1 MIWFLLCGVA
11 HAQHPI
17 GKMPVVTKSA
27 VSSQKPLI
35 VPGLQELLQEIVPV
49 QPCQNETAPKKLS
62 SKNDLKPKLPTGDV
76 ISPKGPLMQETQLKK
91 DWQDLSMLK
100 AIQYLRLL
108 MKLMYESF
116 RLRIITSPPTAP
128 YLWLLSNTLHS
139 STVASGSSLVS
150 ESHT

>member
-1 MIWFLLCGVA
+1 M
-11 HAQHPI
+11 
-17 GKMPVVTKSA
+17 
-27 VSSQKPLI
+27 
-35 VPGLQELLQEIVPV
+35 
-49 QPCQNETAPKKLS
+49 
-62 SKNDLKPKLPTGDV
+62 
-76 ISPKGPLMQETQLKK
+76 KK

-108 MKLMYESF
+108 MKLMYESL

-128 YLWLLSNTLHS
+128 YLGLLSSTLHS

>member
-1 MIWFLLCGVA
+1 M
-11 HAQHPI
+11 
-17 GKMPVVTKSA
+17 
-27 VSSQKPLI
+27 
-35 VPGLQELLQEIVPV
+35 
-49 QPCQNETAPKKLS
+49 
-62 SKNDLKPKLPTGDV
+62 GDV

-128 YLWLLSNTLHS
+128 YLGLLSNTLYS
-139 STVASGSSLVS
+139 SIVACWSSLVS